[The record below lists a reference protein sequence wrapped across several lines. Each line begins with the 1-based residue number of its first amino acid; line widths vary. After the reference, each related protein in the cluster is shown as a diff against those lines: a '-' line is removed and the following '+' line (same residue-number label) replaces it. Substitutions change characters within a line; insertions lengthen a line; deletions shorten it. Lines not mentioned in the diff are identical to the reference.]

1 MVEQVMEF
9 AGFEAGRA
17 LDVSPVAAADVVQM
31 AIEASGPLLAETGT
45 SVDFEPPDGAV
56 LVRANHGALARSVQ
70 NLISNAVKYGG
81 ADRWVGVRVRQAD
94 TRTVAIAVSDH
105 GRGIPEQDLPRIFEP
120 FYRGQ
125 PAVDGH
131 IHGSGLG
138 LSLVDRIVR
147 QHGGRV
153 QVQSSTRGTTFTL
166 FIPAAPEATATEVV
180 ESVAAMDAHL
190 GRRGHV
196 S

>member
-1 MVEQVMEF
+1 
-9 AGFEAGRA
+9 
-17 LDVSPVAAADVVQM
+17 
-31 AIEASGPLLAETGT
+31 
-45 SVDFEPPDGAV
+45 
-56 LVRANHGALARSVQ
+56 
-70 NLISNAVKYGG
+70 
-81 ADRWVGVRVRQAD
+81 
-94 TRTVAIAVSDH
+94 VAIAVSDH

-166 FIPAAPEATATEVV
+166 FIPAAPDATATEVV
-180 ESVAAMDAHL
+180 ESVAAMDAQL